1 VQWVVIAVHV
11 GEGCLDI
18 REAADQIANEIIKK
32 EKDQHCRE
40 RKMMSY
46 REETNQ

>member
-1 VQWVVIAVHV
+1 M
-11 GEGCLDI
+11 GSDSTSRRRRMLGYE
-18 REAADQIANEIIKK
+18 EAADLIANEIIKK
-32 EKDQHCRE
+32 EKDQHSRE